1 MPGTDSPPIPEV
13 SELNALSADAFAAAL
28 APLFEG
34 AMRFLVRVAEQRPF
48 DSDAELLA
56 AAHEVAIS
64 MPEEERVELVE
75 AHPRIGADV
84 ETVSALSRDEQGF
97 DDEAEDDTETA
108 RAYEEL
114 AMLNEIYERQF
125 GFRYVVFVA
134 GRAKADI
141 VPLLE
146 HALRNDRDAELRR
159 ALDETVDIAADR
171 LARLREEASPG
182 KTSGPETSGPAGSVP
197 EGSVPEEPV
206 P

>member
-1 MPGTDSPPIPEV
+1 MRSADSTLIPV
-13 SELNALSADAFAAAL
+13 AAELNALSADGFAAAL

-34 AMRFLVRVAEQRPF
+34 SPRFLRRVAEQRPF
-48 DSDAELLA
+48 ESDAELLA

-64 MPEEERVELVE
+64 MPEDERVELVE

-84 ETVSALSRDEQGF
+84 DTVSDLSRDEQGY
-97 DDEAEDDTETA
+97 DEEVEEDTETA

-134 GRAKADI
+134 GRSKAEI

-146 HALRNDRDAELRR
+146 HALRNDREAELRR

-171 LARLREEASPG
+171 LARMREEAS
-182 KTSGPETSGPAGSVP
+182 GPEPSVP
-197 EGSVPEEPV
+197 DEAGQ
-206 P
+206 

>member
-1 MPGTDSPPIPEV
+1 MPSADSAPIPEV
-13 SELNALSADAFAAAL
+13 AELNELSADAFAAAL

-34 AMRFLVRVAEQRPF
+34 APRFLQRVAEQRPF
-48 DSDAELLA
+48 ESDLELLA

-84 ETVSALSRDEQGF
+84 DTVSELSREEQGY
-97 DDEAEDDTETA
+97 DDEADEDAETA

-114 AMLNEIYERQF
+114 AMLNVIYEHQF

-134 GRAKADI
+134 GRSKPEI

-159 ALDETVDIAADR
+159 ALDETIDIAADR
-171 LARLREEASPG
+171 LTRLRQEAAEPEEASAPDEP
-182 KTSGPETSGPAGSVP
+182 SAPEASDD
-197 EGSVPEEPV
+197 
-206 P
+206 

>member
-1 MPGTDSPPIPEV
+1 MPSADSTPIPEV
-13 SELNALSADAFAAAL
+13 AELNELSADAFAAAL

-34 AMRFLVRVAEQRPF
+34 AARFLRRVAEQRPF
-48 DSDAELLA
+48 ESDDQLLA
-56 AAHEVAIS
+56 TAHEVAIS
-64 MPEEERVELVE
+64 MPEDERLELVE

-84 ETVSALSRDEQGF
+84 DTVSNLSRDEQGY
-97 DDEAEDDTETA
+97 DEEAEGDTETA

-134 GRAKADI
+134 GRSKAEI

-159 ALDETVDIAADR
+159 ALDETIDIAADR
-171 LARLREEASPG
+171 LARLREEASGPEA
-182 KTSGPETSGPAGSVP
+182 SGPEASVP
-197 EGSVPEEPV
+197 DEAGQ
-206 P
+206 

>member
-1 MPGTDSPPIPEV
+1 MPSADAPPIPEV
-13 SELNALSADAFAAAL
+13 AELNELSADAFAAAL

-34 AMRFLVRVAEQRPF
+34 ATRFLRRVAEQRPF
-48 DSDAELLA
+48 ESDAELLA

-64 MPEEERVELVE
+64 MPEDERVELVE

-84 ETVSALSRDEQGF
+84 DTVSDLSRDEQGY
-97 DDEAEDDTETA
+97 DEESDEDAETA

-134 GRAKADI
+134 GRSKAEI

-146 HALRNDRDAELRR
+146 HALRNDREVELRR
-159 ALDETVDIAADR
+159 ALDETLDIAADR
-171 LARLREEASPG
+171 LARLREEAS
-182 KTSGPETSGPAGSVP
+182 TPEAADPEASVP
-197 EGSVPEEPV
+197 DEAGP
-206 P
+206 

>member
-1 MPGTDSPPIPEV
+1 MPGADSTPIPEV
-13 SELNALSADAFAAAL
+13 AELNALSADSFAAAL

-34 AMRFLVRVAEQRPF
+34 ATGFLNRVAEKRPF

-64 MPEEERVELVE
+64 MPEEERLALVE

-84 ETVSALSRDEQGF
+84 ETVSALSRDEQGY
-97 DDEAEDDTETA
+97 DEEAEDDTETA

-114 AMLNEIYERQF
+114 AMMNEIYERQF
-125 GFRYVVFVA
+125 GFRYLVFVA
-134 GRAKADI
+134 GRSKAEI

-146 HALRNDRDAELRR
+146 RALRNDREAELRR

-171 LARLREEASPG
+171 LASMREEAAPPEA
-182 KTSGPETSGPAGSVP
+182 SGPEQ
-197 EGSVPEEPV
+197 
-206 P
+206 

>member
-1 MPGTDSPPIPEV
+1 MPSADASIPEV
-13 SELNALSADAFAAAL
+13 AELNELSVDAFAAAL

-34 AMRFLVRVAEQRPF
+34 ASRFLRRVAEQRPF
-48 DSDAELLA
+48 ESDAELLA

-64 MPEEERVELVE
+64 MPEDERLEMVE

-84 ETVSALSRDEQGF
+84 ESVSDLSRDEQGY
-97 DDEAEDDTETA
+97 DEESAEDAETA

-134 GRAKADI
+134 GRSKPEI

-146 HALRNDRDAELRR
+146 HALRNDRDVELRR
-159 ALDETVDIAADR
+159 ALDETIDIAADR
-171 LARLREEASPG
+171 LARLREEPSPQDAA
-182 KTSGPETSGPAGSVP
+182 GPEPSVP
-197 EGSVPEEPV
+197 DEAGP
-206 P
+206 

>member
-1 MPGTDSPPIPEV
+1 MAGAEQPAVPEV
-13 SELNALSADAFAAAL
+13 AELNALSAEAFVAAL

-34 AMRFLVRVAEQRPF
+34 ATGFVRRLAEARPF
-48 DSDAELLA
+48 ESDAGLFA
-56 AAHEVAIS
+56 AAHELAIS
-64 MPEEERVELVE
+64 MPEEERVALVE

-84 ETVSALSRDEQGF
+84 ETVSAMSRDEQGY
-97 DDEAEDDTETA
+97 DEESEEDLETA

-134 GRAKADI
+134 GRSKPEI

-159 ALDETVDIAADR
+159 ALDETIDIAADR
-171 LARLREEASPG
+171 LARQRE
-182 KTSGPETSGPAGSVP
+182 PA
-197 EGSVPEEPV
+197 SVPEEPAE
-206 P
+206 

>member
-1 MPGTDSPPIPEV
+1 MPSAESPKIPEIA
-13 SELNALSADAFAAAL
+13 ELNALPADAFAASL

-34 AMRFLVRVAEQRPF
+34 AQRLLGRVAEERPF
-48 DSDAELLA
+48 ETDAELLA

-64 MPEEERVELVE
+64 MPEDERVELVE

-84 ETVSALSRDEQGF
+84 DTVSELSRDEQGY
-97 DDEAEDDTETA
+97 DEEADEDTETA

-134 GRAKADI
+134 GRSKAEI

-159 ALDETVDIAADR
+159 ALDEAIDIAADR
-171 LARLREEASPG
+171 LARLREEAS
-182 KTSGPETSGPAGSVP
+182 GPKEASA
-197 EGSVPEEPV
+197 PEESTE
-206 P
+206 

>member
-1 MPGTDSPPIPEV
+1 MPSADAPPIPEV
-13 SELNALSADAFAAAL
+13 AELNELSADAFAAAL

-34 AMRFLVRVAEQRPF
+34 ATRFLRRVAEQRPF
-48 DSDAELLA
+48 ESDAALLA

-64 MPEEERVELVE
+64 MPEDERVELVE

-84 ETVSALSRDEQGF
+84 DTVSDLSRDEQGY
-97 DDEAEDDTETA
+97 DEESDKDAETA

-134 GRAKADI
+134 GRSKAEI

-146 HALRNDRDAELRR
+146 RALRNDREVELRR
-159 ALDETVDIAADR
+159 ALDETLDIAADR
-171 LARLREEASPG
+171 LARMREEASP
-182 KTSGPETSGPAGSVP
+182 PEAADPEASVP
-197 EGSVPEEPV
+197 DEAGP
-206 P
+206 

>member
-1 MPGTDSPPIPEV
+1 MPNADTRIPEV
-13 SELNALSADAFAAAL
+13 ADLNELSVDAFVAAL

-34 AMRFLVRVAEQRPF
+34 AQPFLRRVAEERPF
-48 DSDAELLA
+48 ESDAHLLA

-64 MPEEERVELVE
+64 MPEKERVELVE

-84 ETVSALSRDEQGF
+84 ETVSDLSRDEQGY
-97 DDEAEDDTETA
+97 DEESAEDAETA

-134 GRAKADI
+134 GRSKPEI

-146 HALRNDRDAELRR
+146 HALRNDRDVELRR
-159 ALDETVDIAADR
+159 ALDDTLDIAADR
-171 LARLREEASPG
+171 LARLREEAAGPEASVPEA
-182 KTSGPETSGPAGSVP
+182 SGPEEAGQ
-197 EGSVPEEPV
+197 
-206 P
+206 

>member
-1 MPGTDSPPIPEV
+1 MPSADAPPIPEV
-13 SELNALSADAFAAAL
+13 TELNALSADAFVAAL

-34 AMRFLVRVAEQRPF
+34 APRFLRRVAEERPF
-48 DSDAELLA
+48 ESDAELLA

-64 MPEEERVELVE
+64 MPEDERVELVE

-84 ETVSALSRDEQGF
+84 DTVSDLSRDEQGY
-97 DDEAEDDTETA
+97 DEESDEDAETA

-134 GRAKADI
+134 GRSKAEI

-146 HALRNDRDAELRR
+146 HALRNDREAELRR
-159 ALDETVDIAADR
+159 ALDETLDIAADR
-171 LARLREEASPG
+171 LARLREEAA
-182 KTSGPETSGPAGSVP
+182 GPEVSDPAVSVP
-197 EGSVPEEPV
+197 DEAGP
-206 P
+206 

>member
-1 MPGTDSPPIPEV
+1 MPSAESPKIPEIA
-13 SELNALSADAFAAAL
+13 ELNALPADAFAASL

-34 AMRFLVRVAEQRPF
+34 AQLLLGRVAEERPF
-48 DSDAELLA
+48 ETDAELLA

-64 MPEEERVELVE
+64 MPEDERVELVE

-84 ETVSALSRDEQGF
+84 DTVSELSRDEQGY
-97 DDEAEDDTETA
+97 DEEADENTETA

-134 GRAKADI
+134 GRSKAEI

-159 ALDETVDIAADR
+159 ALDEAIDIAADR
-171 LARLREEASPG
+171 LARLREEASG
-182 KTSGPETSGPAGSVP
+182 RKEASA
-197 EGSVPEEPV
+197 PEESTE
-206 P
+206 

>member
-1 MPGTDSPPIPEV
+1 MPRADTTPIPEIA
-13 SELNALSADAFAAAL
+13 ELNELSADAFAAAL

-34 AMRFLVRVAEQRPF
+34 ATRFLRRVAEQRPF
-48 DSDAELLA
+48 ESDSELLA

-64 MPEEERVELVE
+64 MPEDERVELVE

-84 ETVSALSRDEQGF
+84 ETVSDLSREEQGY
-97 DDEAEDDTETA
+97 EEESAEDAETA

-134 GRAKADI
+134 GRSKPEI

-146 HALRNDRDAELRR
+146 HALRNDRDVELRR
-159 ALDETVDIAADR
+159 ALDEAIDIAADR
-171 LARLREEASPG
+171 LARLRAEA
-182 KTSGPETSGPAGSVP
+182 TGPEETGPEDAGPDASVP
-197 EGSVPEEPV
+197 DEAGP
-206 P
+206 

>member
-1 MPGTDSPPIPEV
+1 MPSADATPIPEV
-13 SELNALSADAFAAAL
+13 AELNELSVDAFAAAL

-34 AMRFLVRVAEQRPF
+34 ATGFLRRVAEQRPF
-48 DSDAELLA
+48 ESDAELLA

-64 MPEEERVELVE
+64 MPEEERGELVE

-84 ETVSALSRDEQGF
+84 DTVSDLSRDEQGY
-97 DDEAEDDTETA
+97 DEESDEDAETA

-134 GRAKADI
+134 GRSKPEI

-146 HALRNDRDAELRR
+146 RALRNDRDVELRR
-159 ALDETVDIAADR
+159 ALDETIDIAADR
-171 LARLREEASPG
+171 LARLREDASPQEAAGPEASVPNEH
-182 KTSGPETSGPAGSVP
+182 GP
-197 EGSVPEEPV
+197 
-206 P
+206 